1 MKNVTFL
8 IGNGFDLSFGLNSQ
22 YQNICKAYSEAQTS
36 SDVLVKNFKE
46 EITHWSN
53 FEMDLTKF
61 AAKCSTET
69 DVINCLRN
77 FKQFT
82 EDYLTKEQD
91 TALYDRMRDPKDM
104 QKALAEFAIS
114 LEEFYTNNYPN
125 ITTKIESILSNEQI
139 NYHFITFNYTAILDF
154 LIDCVKYSLSKGI
167 ISPAIHIHGK
177 LPKNVTFGI
186 DNEQQLPELPYS
198 LTERGRRALIKPVF
212 NSEFDK
218 QRMESAQQVIKKSD
232 VLCIYG
238 LSLGDSDLMWRKAIC
253 DWMIDN
259 PQHHTFL
266 YIHDASLKELSQ
278 ADERMDYEEDIKESI
293 FKRWGIEN
301 RYISPF
307 SNQLHIPISKNIF
320 NFHKISENILGR
332 YLNSQPPPFYFLG
345 SQNRN

>member
-1 MKNVTFL
+1 MKNITFL
-8 IGNGFDLSFGLNSQ
+8 IGNGFDLSFGLHSQ

-36 SDVLVKNFKE
+36 SDMLVKNFKE
-46 EITHWSN
+46 EIKHWSN
-53 FEMDLTKF
+53 FEMDLAKF

-82 EDYLTKEQD
+82 EKYLAKEQNV
-91 TALYDRMRDPKDM
+91 ALCDRMRDPKDM

-125 ITTKIESILSNEQI
+125 ITTNIELILNNEQI
-139 NYHFITFNYTAILDF
+139 DYHFITFNYTGILDF
-154 LIDCVKYSLSKGI
+154 LIGNIKNYLLKGI

-177 LPKNVTFGI
+177 LRENVTFGI
-186 DNEQQLPELPYS
+186 DNEQQLPKLPYS
-198 LTERGRRALIKPVF
+198 LTGRGRRALIKPVF

-218 QRMESAQQVIKKSD
+218 QRMERAQEVIKKSD

-253 DWMIDN
+253 DWMIDS
-259 PQHHTFL
+259 PQHHVFL
-266 YIHDASLKELSQ
+266 YIHEASSKMLSQ

-293 FKRWGIEN
+293 FKSWDIEN

-307 SNQLHIPISKNIF
+307 SSQLHLPISKNIF
-320 NFHKISENILGR
+320 DFQNIPENILNR
-332 YLNSQPPPFYFLG
+332 YPKPFDFKFLD
-345 SQNRN
+345 S

>member
-8 IGNGFDLSFGLNSQ
+8 IGNGFDLSFGLHSQ

-36 SDVLVKNFKE
+36 SDVLVKNSKE
-46 EITHWSN
+46 EIKHWSN
-53 FEMDLTKF
+53 FEMDLAKF

-82 EDYLTKEQD
+82 ENYLAKEQNA
-91 TALYDRMRDPKDM
+91 ALYDRMRDPKDM

-125 ITTKIESILSNEQI
+125 ITANIESILNNEQI
-139 NYHFITFNYTAILDF
+139 TYHFITFNYTVILDF
-154 LIDCVKYSLSKGI
+154 LIGNIKNYLSKGI

-177 LPKNVTFGI
+177 LRENVTFGI

-198 LTERGRRALIKPVF
+198 LTGRGRRALIKPVF

-218 QRMESAQQVIKKSD
+218 QRMENAQEVIKKSD

-259 PQHHTFL
+259 PQHHVFL
-266 YIHDASLKELSQ
+266 YIHGDSSKKPSQ
-278 ADERMDYEEDIKESI
+278 ADERMDYEEDIKESL
-293 FKRWGIEN
+293 FKSWGIEN
-301 RYISPF
+301 RYISLF
-307 SNQLHIPISKNIF
+307 SSQLHIPVSKNIF
-320 NFHKISENILGR
+320 VFQNISENILNR
-332 YLNSQPPPFYFLG
+332 YPQPLYFKFLD
-345 SQNRN
+345 S